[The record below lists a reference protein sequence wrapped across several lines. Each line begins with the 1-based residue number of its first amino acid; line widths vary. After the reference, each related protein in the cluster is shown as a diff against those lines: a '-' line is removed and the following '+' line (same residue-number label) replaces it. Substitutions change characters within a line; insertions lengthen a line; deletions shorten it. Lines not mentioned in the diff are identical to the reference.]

1 MPIKVV
7 FVMFLALL
15 VSVSSQAVV
24 QKPNI
29 GNFLQCLRDRSDP
42 KNPNTKAIFT
52 PQNSTFASSYVSYTK
67 NKRYS
72 NPNDTN
78 LLPQNMNPMFKQ
90 PWYALSPTESRSVS
104 EAAKAWVQAGAT
116 LGELYTKISEASKPL
131 AFPAGVCPTL
141 GAGGHISGGGYGN
154 LMRKYGISVDHVVDA
169 QLVDVNGKILNRASM
184 GEDLFWAIRGGGCA
198 SFGVILSWT
207 INQK

>member
-1 MPIKVV
+1 
-7 FVMFLALL
+7 MFLALL

-104 EAAKAWVQAGAT
+104 EAAVTTMKAFHT
-116 LGELYTKISEASKPL
+116 PL
-131 AFPAGVCPTL
+131 PCRLPFS
-141 GAGGHISGGGYGN
+141 I
-154 LMRKYGISVDHVVDA
+154 
-169 QLVDVNGKILNRASM
+169 
-184 GEDLFWAIRGGGCA
+184 
-198 SFGVILSWT
+198 
-207 INQK
+207 